1 MENNENRWDW
11 WNTENWE
18 ISDEEISESWWQEK
32 IDTNF
37 EGWITENHSG
47 E

>member
-18 ISDEEISESWWQEK
+18 ISDEEISQSWWEEK
-32 IDTNF
+32 IDQHF
-37 EGWITENHSG
+37 EEWVTERTSG